1 MWNIRQSIMKKILA
15 ILAFILSFNMI
26 QAQDDTSFDISELT
40 QMMTNDSII
49 KSFNYQTGSI
59 VIGENLATVKVPK
72 GCLFIGP
79 IEAKILMEDIYGNP
93 PSEPSLG
100 MLLSDTPSV
109 MGGIDWIIDIN
120 YFNEGHINDDDAKD
134 INYDDL
140 LKQLKEEAEQSSI
153 ERVKLGYEKVKMIG
167 WAQTPYYDEKNKKL
181 HWAKELAFGTDEEN
195 TLNYNIRVLGREGFI
210 EMNIITGMSKLSKI
224 KKDIE
229 IILHSTDFNP
239 GQRYAD
245 FNEDTDKLAEYGIG
259 GLIAGGVLA
268 KTGILAKIGV
278 FLLKI
283 IKPLI
288 IGVIALF
295 AFLGKKF
302 FNKKKNENTEEKNEI
317 E

>member
-1 MWNIRQSIMKKILA
+1 
-15 ILAFILSFNMI
+15 MI

-49 KSFNYQTGSI
+49 KSFTYQTGSV

-93 PSEPSLG
+93 PSQPSLG

-167 WAQTPYYDEKNKKL
+167 WAQTPFYDEKNKKL

-268 KTGILAKIGV
+268 KTGILAKIGI

-295 AFLGKKF
+295 AFLGNKF
-302 FNKKKNENTEEKNEI
+302 FKKKSSVNTDENKEENKEI

>member
-1 MWNIRQSIMKKILA
+1 MKKILA